1 MARYDLI
8 VVGAGIVGLAA
19 ARALALRYSRLRIA
33 VVDKEP
39 CVGQHQTGHNSGVIH
54 SGIYYTPGSL
64 KARLCLEGGQELYT
78 YCAEK
83 GIRAERCGKVIVAAT
98 FEELPRLYEIQRRG
112 EANGLQG
119 IELIDSGRLRE
130 IEPYCTGVQALWVPS
145 TGIVDY
151 SAVARAFAQDILE
164 QDGVLLLNRRVH
176 AIKRERSMVILQ
188 TDGEDLSA
196 RFVIT
201 CGGLY
206 ADKLAKLSGAASYP
220 IIVPFRG
227 DYWILRSERRYLV
240 RNLIYPVSNPALPFL
255 GVHFTRRITDDS
267 VWLGPNA
274 VLAFGREGYGRFTL
288 QPNELR
294 EVLISRGFRQ
304 FAKKYWW
311 IGLDEMI
318 RDYSKRRFL
327 RSLRRYI
334 PELTLRDLLPGPSGV
349 RAQALSSSGVLVDD
363 FVVHV
368 QDQHV
373 IHIRNAPSP
382 AATSSLAIGRLI
394 CETASSTFL
403 LG

>member
-1 MARYDLI
+1 
-8 VVGAGIVGLAA
+8 
-19 ARALALRYSRLRIA
+19 
-33 VVDKEP
+33 
-39 CVGQHQTGHNSGVIH
+39 
-54 SGIYYTPGSL
+54 
-64 KARLCLEGGQELYT
+64 
-78 YCAEK
+78 
-83 GIRAERCGKVIVAAT
+83 
-98 FEELPRLYEIQRRG
+98 
-112 EANGLQG
+112 
-119 IELIDSGRLRE
+119 
-130 IEPYCTGVQALWVPS
+130 VQALWVPS

-255 GVHFTRRITDDS
+255 GVHLTRRITDDS

-294 EVLISRGFRQ
+294 EVLVSRGFRQ
-304 FAKKYWW
+304 FARKYWW

-349 RAQALSSSGVLVDD
+349 RAQALSSSGVLIDD